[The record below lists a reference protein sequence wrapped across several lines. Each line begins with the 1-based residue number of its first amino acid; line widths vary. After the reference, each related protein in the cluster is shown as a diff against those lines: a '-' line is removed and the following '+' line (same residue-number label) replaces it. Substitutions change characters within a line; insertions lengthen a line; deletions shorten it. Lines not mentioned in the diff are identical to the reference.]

1 MLRLNYHEIFDILL
15 HEINSQNCYKSLRIV
30 CLFEI
35 LYSHNFFRL
44 PFSYCCAESC
54 AHTFHCIMKISQQT
68 WAINSDH
75 HPIDIIHHCSRDS
88 RIMCCHERKMH
99 GLNILLFIEIISLY
113 ENITVHHD
121 RSV

>member
-1 MLRLNYHEIFDILL
+1 MNYHEIFDILL
-15 HEINSQNCYKSLRIV
+15 HEINSQNYHKPLRIV

-44 PFSYCCAESC
+44 PFSYFFAKSC
-54 AHTFHCIMKISQQT
+54 TYTFYRIMKISQQT
-68 WAINSDH
+68 WAINPDR
-75 HPIDIIHHCSRDS
+75 HPIDIIHYCSRDP

-99 GLNILLFIEIISLY
+99 GLSILLFIEIISLY
-113 ENITVHHD
+113 KNITVHHD